1 MFLIDYLLE
10 KLQDIHLFNLKKMNF
25 IPLANIL
32 NISII
37 ILMMIIF
44 FNNSSAKKSTL
55 LFQYVNAYDKN
66 YDDYFNRSKEIN
78 EMKLTVFE
86 FYVTKYN
93 LDVKRILISIS
104 DESLKKKLDKIDNY
118 CKHPGE
124 YNEEK
129 FLKALQE
136 SHSPDVASFKED
148 QNAQEEPLP
157 TSTKPA
163 MENIETALQESHS
176 PDVANQNRIAQKPK
190 SYIEQ
195 SESALKDYT
204 DSVTESL
211 SDYRD
216 PVVET
221 KNYCLRTFIELYQNL
236 MICLTKI
243 CTDEN
248 SCIIPP
254 KNELVTTVPKL
265 IRITLKNTLNN
276 QDENADAT
284 PRNYNISSKVKSFLL
299 KLDERDKLSKPNEKL
314 FYGCIHFKNGMIRLN
329 TKITRNYNKELITLQ
344 EKIEDQTAFPIN
356 EKKKILQFQEIA
368 LLKALSIISDGKIK
382 PTFIPLWFSS
392 KY

>member
-55 LFQYVNAYDKN
+55 LF
-66 YDDYFNRSKEIN
+66 
-78 EMKLTVFE
+78 
-86 FYVTKYN
+86 
-93 LDVKRILISIS
+93 RILISIS

-314 FYGCIHFKNGMIRLN
+314 FYGCIQDFKNGMIRLN

>member
-129 FLKALQE
+129 FLK
-136 SHSPDVASFKED
+136 
-148 QNAQEEPLP
+148 
-157 TSTKPA
+157 
-163 MENIETALQESHS
+163 ALQESHS

-314 FYGCIHFKNGMIRLN
+314 FYGCIQDFKNGMIRLN